1 MRSWNGLG
9 ILKVMN
15 LQRLKQQKGNDAERE
30 QTIMR
35 LLLVGGGTLYIAVLA
50 SIEKIEG
57 GYTHP
62 MLILGYAYLIFSLL
76 TIIQASYSAA
86 IIGRRHTIYMFMDVS
101 LVSVLLF
108 SLGEYGVPF
117 FSVYLWLTVGN
128 GFRYGYKELIYCAII
143 SLVEFIGVASAT
155 EYWRSS
161 PLLLVTG
168 VILLSVVPLYVA
180 IMLRRLQFAK
190 QRAEV
195 ANIEKSRFIAN
206 ISHEIRTPLNAII
219 GFSELIRAGKNSNRH
234 IRGIQESADIL
245 MSLVNGV
252 LDFSKIEAGHIRLVS
267 APANVTDIVDSVDSM
282 FGPQAEAKAI
292 SIICEVDDNVP
303 RSVVCDEGRL
313 RQILVNLIGNAIKF
327 TDRGEVRLLI
337 KCEIAEGGAGFL
349 HFSVTDTGIGIEQEL
364 LPTIFD
370 RFRQAD
376 DSAQRRYGGTGL
388 GTAIAMH
395 LVELMGGQIG
405 VESTPGR
412 GSCFWFRI
420 PLIIPDSDPAGI
432 CNESPSYDTTSLQLS
447 PGRRLHL
454 LIAEDSRINQQV
466 LAGMLELLQLD
477 FNVASSG
484 TEALEMV
491 NTCRPDMIVL
501 DIQMPGMSGL
511 DVISEYHRSLGPA
524 ERIPVIVITG
534 DATSDIRQECEQLGV
549 WAFLTKPV
557 DLGQLY
563 GVLSEYV
570 AECRSAAVSA

>member
-267 APANVTDIVDSVDSM
+267 APANVADIVDSVDSM

-466 LAGMLELLQLD
+466 LAGMLELLQVD

-511 DVISEYHRSLGPA
+511 DVISEYHKSLGPA

>member
-1 MRSWNGLG
+1 MG

-267 APANVTDIVDSVDSM
+267 APANVADIVDSVDSM

-466 LAGMLELLQLD
+466 LAGMLELLQVD